1 VDAGAES
8 AVYDGVV
15 YTPCLGGPSRGAV
28 LDARLLV
35 LDTRRARLE
44 ETVRRNRARN
54 SHHRSVSPG
63 PDLSV
68 WRPWTGSLLEAKVVG
83 CWCCCLSEAR
93 CRQLCDL
100 HINSMTYTLFF
111 IPDYQ
116 FQKVFFMFS
125 WVIIFF
131 TVFGGPFT
139 CGGPWATASVA
150 ESVKQR
156 TGVCPSHISVNQSIY

>member
-1 VDAGAES
+1 MKIKKTRKSKLGTFLDCRFLRNLKTLKPIKKNLLLPQLDEFVVDAGAES

-68 WRPWTGSLLEAKVVG
+68 WRPWAGSLLEAKVVG

-116 FQKVFFMFS
+116 FQKVFLCF
-125 WVIIFF
+125 I
-131 TVFGGPFT
+131 G
-139 CGGPWATASVA
+139 
-150 ESVKQR
+150 
-156 TGVCPSHISVNQSIY
+156 